1 VPSRITN
8 PTTPL
13 GPDDEV
19 FTVQA
24 TTTMTGVTKATLDTS
39 LVVRSLTETLNAALF
54 INSGFQVKITSVQ
67 DVTAS
72 AAVSSNALKSESQS
86 QSQSDF
92 EHRRLVSGVS
102 VSWTASVSQTVVT
115 SSNAIAS
122 AVSLPSFSTS
132 LVTSLNA
139 NGLPVGS
146 ATTTGVIVSSPV
158 ASPVA
163 APTAT
168 NEKNKPN
175 NTTAIIIGV
184 VVPVVAVLLIA
195 GALIYYYKF
204 RKSTDNPSSSYSLD
218 MSEGSAIGS
227 VKKKSENE
235 SRKMNRRKIAVVS

>member
-1 VPSRITN
+1 
-8 PTTPL
+8 
-13 GPDDEV
+13 
-19 FTVQA
+19 
-24 TTTMTGVTKATLDTS
+24 MTGVTKATLDTS

-54 INSGFQVKITSVQ
+54 INSGFQVTITSVR
-67 DVTAS
+67 DVAVRAT
-72 AAVSSNALKSESQS
+72 VSSNALKSESQS
-86 QSQSDF
+86 QYDF

-102 VSWTASVSQTVVT
+102 VSWTASVSQAMVT
-115 SSNAIAS
+115 TSNAIAS
-122 AVSLPSFSTS
+122 AVSSPSFSTS

-146 ATTTGVIVSSPV
+146 ATTTGVIVSTPV

-218 MSEGSAIGS
+218 MSEDSAIGS

-235 SRKMNRRKIAVVS
+235 SRKMNSRKIAVAS